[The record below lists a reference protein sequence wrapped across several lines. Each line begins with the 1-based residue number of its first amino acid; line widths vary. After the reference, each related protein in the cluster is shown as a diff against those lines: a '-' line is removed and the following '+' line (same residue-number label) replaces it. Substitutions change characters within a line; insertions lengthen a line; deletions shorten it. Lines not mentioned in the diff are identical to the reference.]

1 MVPGITR
8 TVFGAMGC
16 QCEVVIAGMSEMQA
30 TDVARV
36 AIDEVR
42 RIETKYSRYHPH
54 SLLSCINAASGSH
67 AIDCDAETM
76 QLLAK
81 ADLLYRSSNGL
92 FDITSGILRRC
103 WDFKEKRLP
112 LQSAL
117 DAVLPLID
125 WHAVEIGKNSVF
137 LSRAGME
144 IDFGGFGK
152 EYAAD
157 QAAGLLMAAGTTH
170 GYVNLAGDFR
180 VLGPRP
186 DGSPWQIGI
195 RHPRRDTAL
204 CATIPMTAGA
214 LATSGDYER
223 FFDLNGRRYCHI
235 FNPLTGYP
243 VNYWQSVS
251 VLAPNTLLA
260 GSISSIAML
269 LEAEGLDFLHESGLG
284 FMAVDGKGRVH
295 HDELQTKAACTTAV

>member
-1 MVPGITR
+1 MSSGITR
-8 TVFGAMGC
+8 TAFGAMGC
-16 QCEVVIAGMSEMQA
+16 QCEVVIAGMAGKQA
-30 TDVARV
+30 TDIAQV
-36 AIDEVR
+36 AIAEVR
-42 RIETKYSRYHPH
+42 RIEAKYSRYQSH
-54 SLLSCINAASGSH
+54 SLLSTINAASGRH

-103 WDFKEKRLP
+103 WNFSVSKLP
-112 LQSAL
+112 GQAAL
-117 DAVLPLID
+117 DAVLPLVN
-125 WHAVEIGKNSVF
+125 WSAVEVSGNSVF
-137 LSRAGME
+137 LPRAGME
-144 IDFGGFGK
+144 LDFGGFGK

-157 QAAGLLMAAGTTH
+157 QAAGLLFAAGAEH

-180 VLGPRP
+180 ILGPRP

-195 RHPRRDTAL
+195 RHPRRETAL
-204 CATIPMTAGA
+204 CATIPVSSGA

-235 FNPLTGYP
+235 LNPRTGYP
-243 VNYWQSVS
+243 VAYWQSIS

-269 LEAEGLDFLHESGLG
+269 LEAEGLEFLHESGLV
-284 FMAVDGKGRVH
+284 FMALDGNGNVH
-295 HDELQTKAACTTAV
+295 HDELQAEAI